1 MGIAAMTEKQ
11 VLRDIV
17 DQVVQLVFAKL
28 KGLFP
33 DTEVEERIIVAALLT
48 SQLIIQSAL
57 RKIPRFREV
66 LDDAI
71 LGDVQVQLRKLIGEK
86 IEFEGAQ
93 EGAHNVADSIKGCFY
108 VKQPGIWFWEFIIL
122 GAGAKNEDAA
132 LDHVPDLIR
141 WAAGTTDDVATEL
154 PGWAPSTPADSNNQE
169 LDLAAPDSSNSDPK
183 RSRPS
188 RKGK

>member
-17 DQVVQLVFAKL
+17 DRVVQQVFAKL

-33 DTEVEERIIVAALLT
+33 DTDVEEKIIVSALLT

-71 LGDVQVQLRKLIGEK
+71 LGDVQIQLRKLVGEK

-93 EGAHNVADSIKGCFY
+93 EGAHNVADSIRGCFY
-108 VKQPGIWFWEFIIL
+108 VKQPGVWFWEFIIL
-122 GAGAKNEDAA
+122 GAGAKDENEA
-132 LDHVPDLIR
+132 LDRVPDLVR
-141 WAAGTTDDVATEL
+141 WASGATDDVASEL
-154 PGWAPSTPADSNNQE
+154 PGWAPGMSAHSNNQE
-169 LDLAAPDSSNSDPK
+169 LDLAPADSSNSDPK
-183 RSRPS
+183 HSRSS
-188 RKGK
+188 RKK